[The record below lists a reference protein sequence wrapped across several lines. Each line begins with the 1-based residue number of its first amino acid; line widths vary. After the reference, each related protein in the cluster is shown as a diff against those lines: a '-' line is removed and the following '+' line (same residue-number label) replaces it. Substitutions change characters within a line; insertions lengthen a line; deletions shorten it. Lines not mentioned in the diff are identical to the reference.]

1 MLAEVSTILAP
12 VAAGIRRGPGQ
23 AGVAS
28 LTLSSCRRHAFTLI
42 ELLVVIA
49 IIAILASM
57 LLPALSRAKTK
68 AKGMQCLNNLK
79 QINMA
84 NFMYVND
91 TANTIPYRLD
101 ANLWMQSL
109 VENYAQVDQVRKCPV
124 APWDR
129 KNVGGPGTAVSA
141 WVWPGTNYNPITKEP
156 RWSGG
161 YALNGWMYKGD
172 WTVQDNRP
180 STFNAYRNESEITK
194 AALTPV
200 FCDGMW
206 VDAWPKETDAPAR
219 NLLQG
224 ATTLGFM
231 SVVTIARHGSGPNR
245 GAANVPAGTKLPGAI
260 NMAFYDGHVSLTQLE
275 RLWNF
280 SWHKNWNVPASR
292 PK

>member
-1 MLAEVSTILAP
+1 MAGISLKLRQAAASGRRWLFR
-12 VAAGIRRGPGQ
+12 VAAPSG
-23 AGVAS
+23 
-28 LTLSSCRRHAFTLI
+28 TLSCAGERAFTLI

-79 QINMA
+79 QINLA

-129 KNVGGPGTAVSA
+129 KNLGGPGSATAA
-141 WVWPGTNYNPITKEP
+141 WVWPGTNYNPSTKEP

-180 STFNAYRNESEITK
+180 STLNAYRYESDITK

-231 SVVTIARHGSGPNR
+231 SVITIARHGSGPNR

-260 NMAFYDGHVSLTQLE
+260 NIAFYDGHVSLVPLE
-275 RLWNF
+275 RLWDY
-280 SWHKNWNVPASR
+280 SWHKSWNVPASR